1 MSLQWFIDKIPW
13 RLRGKVS
20 VREHGNSGY
29 YYQGQ
34 RIAGLFEHD
43 QIEGKVAEIVERER
57 VARLEAK
64 RSNLT
69 NQVNQ
74 VRSNLNEEREN
85 IKSLGER
92 LKRESATLNSQLSTL
107 DQKPLFQE
115 IHRKAASVISEE
127 ITKVRRNFDTISYN
141 LETSSGELVEIA
153 AAIKRA
159 QDITRLSSLE
169 TNLNGIKIYKERQEL
184 VKKINDLTTFQS
196 RLNALFTA
204 LASIQQTFDQ
214 IKGIENSLT
223 ATFLD
228 KIRVKISK
236 LDFSNPAT
244 FSEVVADLKVVFQE
258 FEEVLLREKVNKS
271 IIKSEGELTT
281 ILAVI
286 TKAKY
291 ELKMRDIPTYEGA
304 FADLLDQIAANLDEL
319 IIVHSEEIKLKV
331 TNIKNRIAKF
341 NSAVTYDEIEQLQE
355 IARQSQALVGENKV
369 YNFRKKEFDE
379 LHQIVLDL
387 AKFTNEDIESFSF
400 MVNDEYYEATM
411 EKMRRLEEKLER
423 KEKTMVF
430 QNNLDIM
437 RTLLE
442 EQGYERIEGVF
453 KAVVTADQNES
464 SVTMVYYNRQNPAV
478 VHVGTVLA
486 NGETYVEVRPVLL
499 TIGGRY
505 HYPANNEALKAQVK
519 TSCQATKLINEASE
533 IELDSADIEYFV
545 LPEKVSLEYGR
556 QTGLIQVSEQGAVT
570 VKGGLT
576 TSIERPANAS
586 DTASSNVR
594 ERRIPK

>member
-1 MSLQWFIDKIPW
+1 MSLQWFIDKIPS

-85 IKSLGER
+85 LKSLGER